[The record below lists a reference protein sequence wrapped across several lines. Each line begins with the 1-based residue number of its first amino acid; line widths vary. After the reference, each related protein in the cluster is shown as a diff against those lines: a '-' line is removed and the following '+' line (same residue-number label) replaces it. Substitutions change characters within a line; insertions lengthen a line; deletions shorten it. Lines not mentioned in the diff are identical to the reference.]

1 MSKFEISLSKDDLEH
16 IANGYDIKLK
26 MKILSLTKIAN
37 ITSRRKKKRKIPFLK
52 EISSK
57 IDGRFKE
64 VTE

>member
-1 MSKFEISLSKDDLEH
+1 
-16 IANGYDIKLK
+16 

-37 ITSRRKKKRKIPFLK
+37 ITSREKKKRRILFSK
-52 EISSK
+52 EISPE